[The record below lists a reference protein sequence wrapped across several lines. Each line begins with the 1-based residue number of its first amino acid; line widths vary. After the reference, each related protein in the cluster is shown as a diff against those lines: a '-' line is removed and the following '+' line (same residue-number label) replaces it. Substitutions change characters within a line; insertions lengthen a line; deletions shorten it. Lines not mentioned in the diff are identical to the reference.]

1 MEEGA
6 TVIVSGRKEENL
18 KELNAAYP
26 EIHTIKWDITDI
38 HSASDNIAELDKKY
52 GPIDV
57 FVNNAG
63 VYDAASWDSITEASF
78 DKCADKIKCSY
89 DNILLSY
96 LPTTK
101 IQVQNSI

>member
-1 MEEGA
+1 MAKTFMEEGA

-18 KELNAAYP
+18 KELNAVYP
-26 EIHTIKWDITDI
+26 EIHTIKWDISDI
-38 HSASDNIAELDKKY
+38 HSASNNIAELDKKY

-78 DKCADKIKCSY
+78 DKCADINQKALFLCARLKEIY
-89 DNILLSY
+89 GE
-96 LPTTK
+96 P
-101 IQVQNSI
+101 